1 MGMGK
6 KKREIVFQIFLTIVF
21 AILCLLILFPFLLMV
36 GVSFSSEADL
46 SQYGY
51 RLIPVHV
58 SLSAYGYVFAN
69 PKSVLNAYGVTFLF
83 SILAMVASTFFM
95 ALLAYPLSKK
105 AFIARRQISFYIYF
119 TMLFSGGLVP
129 TYILITQYLKLTD
142 TIWVYIIPTLI
153 SPWYVFM
160 MRTFFQELPP
170 AIAESAK
177 IDGASELT
185 IFFRLIIPMSKP
197 VIAAVALFMFLG
209 KWNDW
214 MTSMLY
220 INKENLISL
229 QYLLQRIMNEIEMLQ
244 QMSESGS
251 GALVDL
257 SKIPSETARM
267 AMAVIVAGPALV
279 VFPFFQKYF
288 VKGLTV
294 GSVKG

>member
-51 RLIPVHV
+51 RLIPVHA

-83 SILAMVASTFFM
+83 SVLAMVASTFFM

-105 AFIARRQISFYIYF
+105 AFIARKQISFYIYF

-177 IDGASELT
+177 IDGASEFT